1 MNMWGILRAVP
12 HTHTQ
17 RIQGKTTN
25 VAVCLCVCVFVA
37 VTQKFTLTHK
47 RQQ

>member
-1 MNMWGILRAVP
+1 MNLWEILRAVP
-12 HTHTQ
+12 HTQ

-25 VAVCLCVCVFVA
+25 VAVCVFVA